1 MNCSSKTNTDNSASI
16 ENLANGNL
24 NDNYKIQSLLTTN
37 NNSRKSMLL
46 DHKKIDINSG
56 GTSNY
61 ATSMLAK
68 S

>member
-1 MNCSSKTNTDNSASI
+1 
-16 ENLANGNL
+16 
-24 NDNYKIQSLLTTN
+24 
-37 NNSRKSMLL
+37 MLL

-68 S
+68 SQSAYDG